1 MKNLTIK
8 IKVLL
13 LTIISLLVL
22 ASVLATIS
30 IVSAKNALIA
40 INYDILTSANQSKIA
55 QVENLFN
62 SKLRD
67 INVVAKSLVTIDL
80 VYDLIFVHKKLQ
92 VGKTDKYPIEHKLTK
107 EKTAQYD
114 SYFQDFAKDYTYD
127 DILIIGQKYGHIMYS
142 QKKNS
147 AYGQNLSSGNLKNS
161 NLGEVWKKVKRLK
174 RAVYVDMKAYSP
186 NNNAPTFFLGTPI
199 IIDGAFDA
207 ILVFQVSNKSIN
219 KIMNFGD
226 GYGETQEDYLVGQ
239 DKLMRSD
246 SFLDPQNH
254 SIKKSFLNTSSGK
267 VDTEASNNA
276 LAGKS
281 NTKTIIS
288 YSGKSVLSS
297 YAPIKV
303 GKDLKWAIISEISED
318 EVLITSNEI
327 RDTIAIASVILLII
341 IMIISIFIIKSSIVN
356 PLSKFQNGLSDF
368 FRYLNK
374 ESSEITLLDDKS
386 NDEIGIMAKVVN
398 QNINKTKL
406 SLEQDLKLIDE
417 AKIIITKVKHG
428 YYSEYIQSS
437 TNNQSL
443 NEFKNEVNDMIKITK
458 EHFTNMNLV
467 LEQYAIN
474 DYRKELHLNN
484 IEKDG
489 ALGILVSDINN
500 LKDAITAMLVENK
513 SNGLTLENSSN
524 ILLENVNTLNDNSNE
539 AAASLE
545 ETSAALEEITS
556 NISLNTQN
564 IVRMAGFTN
573 ELKTSSKSGQNLA
586 NQTTTAM
593 NEIDQEVNAINEAI
607 TIIDQIA
614 FQTNILSLNA
624 AVEAATAGEAGKG
637 FAVVAQEVR
646 NLASRS
652 GEAANEIKELV
663 SNATQKANNGKD
675 IAHQMINGY
684 TELNNNISKTINL
697 ISDVEGASKEQ
708 LIGIE
713 QINDTVNQLDK
724 QTQQNAMIASETND
738 IAKQTDT
745 IAKLV
750 VASADE
756 KEFVGKNT
764 VKAKEE

>member
-174 RAVYVDMKAYSP
+174 RAVYVDIKAYSP

>member
-174 RAVYVDMKAYSP
+174 RAVYVDIKAYSP

-318 EVLITSNEI
+318 EVLIISNEI

-406 SLEQDLKLIDE
+406 SLEQDLKLINE

-750 VASADE
+750 VVHS
-756 KEFVGKNT
+756 
-764 VKAKEE
+764 